1 MKATLADDFDE
12 FEPASVR
19 PPAPKPKCKTLAQ
32 KPRPERTDIH
42 LWLSKNS
49 PRNVLELLDIR
60 YTLYHRCSRSEFKVS
75 EKQDDDNFVLSGRN
89 TSVQIVSNKARRY
102 LLRRLR
108 ILAREQEWVGRKRFW
123 LTAIG

>member
-49 PRNVLELLDIR
+49 PRNVLELLG
-60 YTLYHRCSRSEFKVS
+60 H
-75 EKQDDDNFVLSGRN
+75 
-89 TSVQIVSNKARRY
+89 QIHPLPSLQPFRIQGERKAR
-102 LLRRLR
+102 
-108 ILAREQEWVGRKRFW
+108 
-123 LTAIG
+123 